1 MLGLFSHGGSGKT
14 SLAEA
19 LLHRAGATERL
30 GRVEEGTTVTDHE
43 PEEQRHRVSISLAA
57 AYARWREHLLQLLD
71 APGYCEFA
79 GEARA
84 ALRVVDAAVFPVD
97 ATAAVGASTES
108 LWAAA
113 AERSLPRVVFVNKLD
128 RENANFE
135 RTLQELSTALGRKLL
150 PVTLPVGEQAA
161 LSGVVDLVRLEVHL
175 GTGTGPVPA
184 GLAERAQEL
193 HRELVE
199 AAAEQDD
206 ELLARYLEGEELT
219 PQEVH
224 RGLAAGTAAGKLIP
238 VLCGSALNGVGV
250 SELLDAAV
258 DLLPGPSAATT
269 EGGELCRPLAAE
281 PVSALVFKTTA
292 DPYVG
297 KLTLFRVYS
306 GTLRSDSHV
315 LNASRRHEERL
326 GQLFILQ
333 GKRQEPAA
341 EAGPGSIAA
350 VAKLQDTRTGDTLCA
365 AERAVVFPGIDFP
378 EPVHMAAVV
387 PHSKADEDKIGA
399 GLARLMEEDP
409 TLHLEKEPST
419 GQLLLRGMGE
429 LHLDIAR
436 ERLLRKFGVAVDL
449 AEPRVPYRETIRATA
464 KVEGKYKKQ
473 TGGRGQYGHV
483 WLELAP
489 LPEEQFTFVDK
500 IFGGVVPQQY
510 RPAVEKGVR
519 ETMAGGVLAGYPVTN
534 VQVTLYDGSYHSVD
548 SSEMAFKIAAS
559 MAFKKGM
566 LQASPVLLEPIYRV
580 EVAVPEEYMGDCI
593 ADLNRRRGKILG
605 MESRGSQQLVRAQVP
620 LAEMFHYVAD
630 LRALSQGRGG
640 YRMEFHGYEEVPPQV
655 AQGILEEAKV
665 GTEAT
670 H

>member
-1 MLGLFSHGGSGKT
+1 MGRRGSFSPD
-14 SLAEA
+14 
-19 LLHRAGATERL
+19 RAR
-30 GRVEEGTTVTDHE
+30 R
-43 PEEQRHRVSISLAA
+43 
-57 AYARWREHLLQLLD
+57 
-71 APGYCEFA
+71 
-79 GEARA
+79 
-84 ALRVVDAAVFPVD
+84 
-97 ATAAVGASTES
+97 
-108 LWAAA
+108 
-113 AERSLPRVVFVNKLD
+113 
-128 RENANFE
+128 
-135 RTLQELSTALGRKLL
+135 TALATSPTASSWPTTRASMRSSILSSLL
-150 PVTLPVGEQAA
+150 TSPST
-161 LSGVVDLVRLEVHL
+161 SRD
-175 GTGTGPVPA
+175 TG
-184 GLAERAQEL
+184 
-193 HRELVE
+193 
-199 AAAEQDD
+199 
-206 ELLARYLEGEELT
+206 
-219 PQEVH
+219 
-224 RGLAAGTAAGKLIP
+224 IP
-238 VLCGSALNGVGV
+238 V
-250 SELLDAAV
+250 
-258 DLLPGPSAATT
+258 
-269 EGGELCRPLAAE
+269 
-281 PVSALVFKTTA
+281 
-292 DPYVG
+292 
-297 KLTLFRVYS
+297 
-306 GTLRSDSHV
+306 H
-315 LNASRRHEERL
+315 
-326 GQLFILQ
+326 
-333 GKRQEPAA
+333 
-341 EAGPGSIAA
+341 
-350 VAKLQDTRTGDTLCA
+350 
-365 AERAVVFPGIDFP
+365 
-378 EPVHMAAVV
+378 
-387 PHSKADEDKIGA
+387 
-399 GLARLMEEDP
+399 
-409 TLHLEKEPST
+409 
-419 GQLLLRGMGE
+419 
-429 LHLDIAR
+429 
-436 ERLLRKFGVAVDL
+436 
-449 AEPRVPYRETIRATA
+449 RETIRATA